1 MAPQS
6 KTTANE
12 AAMKEVRR
20 LRTEV
25 ADLQEKLAEIHSR
38 SDVDFVARDPHPW
51 LRIAATVGVTFALGK
66 LIQALRLPTATAV
79 AIPMISNEVNRRF
92 L

>member
-1 MAPQS
+1 MVSQS
-6 KTTANE
+6 TTAE
-12 AAMKEVRR
+12 REDAISEVRR
-20 LRTEV
+20 LRAEV
-25 ADLQEKLAEIHSR
+25 EDLKARLADIRAVSHVEHAQKGM
-38 SDVDFVARDPHPW
+38 HPW

>member
-1 MAPQS
+1 MAPLS
-6 KTTANE
+6 KTTTYE
-12 AAMKEVRR
+12 AAMDEVRR
-20 LRTEV
+20 LRAEV
-25 ADLQEKLAEIHSR
+25 ANLKEKLAEIHSR
-38 SDVDFVARDPHPW
+38 SDVEFVARDPRPW